1 MSNTPIISKNMPQKF
16 GFADGGNS
24 FAMGRKAFA
33 NATHI
38 SHLNQNLAKNN
49 SSMSNPKP
57 LPSKSSDLR
66 TQRLRM
72 SAIGGG
78 STKLSDN
85 NDSVSFKQSI
95 HVNVVNNAR
104 TRVRGAGGGSVP
116 KKNSITH

>member
-38 SHLNQNLAKNN
+38 SHLNQNVAKNN

-57 LPSKSSDLR
+57 LSNQGSDLR

-72 SAIGGG
+72 TAIGGG
-78 STKLSDN
+78 STKLSHD
-85 NDSVSFKQSI
+85 NDSVSFKQSS

-104 TRVRGAGGGSVP
+104 TRARGAGGGNVP